1 MKYINTRLP
10 YFVDK
15 GKASPTKVMVDLE
28 VESFGNI
35 EEANMVWNLS
45 VIFFRHRIAWIYERM
60 KEYFQPGFPHARGV
74 FYIENNYNWF
84 IHTLEDFSN
93 ECRKNKNKK
102 IIK

>member
-1 MKYINTRLP
+1 MKYTNTQLP

-45 VIFFRHRIAWIYERM
+45 VIFFRHRIA
-60 KEYFQPGFPHARGV
+60 
-74 FYIENNYNWF
+74 
-84 IHTLEDFSN
+84 
-93 ECRKNKNKK
+93 
-102 IIK
+102 